1 MNLQQLAVLIPEVK
15 GKRFDDLVAN
25 VRKHGLLHPIV
36 RHKGE
41 ILDGRARLRACKL
54 AHVEPQFIEFESL
67 KVACSPEEY
76 LWSANVERLHLT
88 ADQRAVL
95 VFEWAKVFK
104 EEAKSRQLAALNKG
118 DKPGVASGAG
128 TPNPTRHALADKAFT
143 TTHKIQQVETVTKHA
158 PRLIK
163 HVASGKMKL
172 REAAKIAKR
181 KVIPI
186 SRKVRTLTARRAARI
201 LMTGL
206 IAEIKPILKRVADK
220 NEFYSA
226 LVNAVA
232 VYCRKKMQ
240 KAA

>member
-25 VRKHGLLHPIV
+25 VKKHGLLHPIV
-36 RHKGE
+36 QHKGE
-41 ILDGRARLRACKL
+41 ILDGRARRRACKI
-54 AHVEPQFIEFESL
+54 AHVEPRYVEFESL
-67 KVACSPEEY
+67 KLACSPDEY
-76 LWSANVERLHLT
+76 LWSANVERRHLT

-95 VFEWAKVFK
+95 VFEWAKALK

-128 TPNPTRHALADKAFT
+128 KGNPTRHALANKAFT
-143 TTHKIQQVETVTKHA
+143 TTHKIQQVETVKRHA

-163 HVASGKMKL
+163 KVASGKMKL

-186 SRKVRTLTARRAARI
+186 RRKQLTARQAVRI
-201 LMTGL
+201 ILTGL
-206 IAEIKPILKRVADK
+206 IAEIKPMLHRVADRD
-220 NEFYSA
+220 EFYKV

-232 VYCRKKMQ
+232 VYCRKKM